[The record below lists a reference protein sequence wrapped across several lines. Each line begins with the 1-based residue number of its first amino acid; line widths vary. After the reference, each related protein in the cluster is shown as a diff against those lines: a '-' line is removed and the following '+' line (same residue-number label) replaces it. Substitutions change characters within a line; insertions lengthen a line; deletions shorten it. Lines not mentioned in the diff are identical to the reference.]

1 MRSDLCRFGNLIAFS
16 RREARRIITEV
27 GEARRHRLSLVGE
40 RLIAQFQDIDAG
52 TTLDERLALIGANPA
67 DASDIEPGRDSML
80 HLVWARSLEWSA
92 MRRRDKWIEEE
103 RASLYWAVAYV
114 MLDWMGTD
122 EVRPAV
128 DAALRM
134 ALPSCGFPQLR
145 G

>member
-1 MRSDLCRFGNLIAFS
+1 MRRDLRLFGNLIAS
-16 RREARRIITEV
+16 CRREARQIIAEG

-52 TTLDERLALIGANPA
+52 TTLDERLALIGANLA
-67 DASDIEPGRDSML
+67 DASDIEPGHDSML

-92 MRRRDKWIEEE
+92 MRRRDEWIEEE
-103 RASLYWAVAYV
+103 RAPLYWAVAHV